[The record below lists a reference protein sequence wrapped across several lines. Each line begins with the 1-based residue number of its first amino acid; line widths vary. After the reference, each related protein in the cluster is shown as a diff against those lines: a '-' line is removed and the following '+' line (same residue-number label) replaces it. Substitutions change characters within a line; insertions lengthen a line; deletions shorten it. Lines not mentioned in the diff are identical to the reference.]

1 MPSLRS
7 CLPLLAMSAAVMTK
21 TATAATCTADEI
33 ATTDSLYIWAA
44 STVDCYIWSV
54 TTTTSADIFWTCSDL
69 NCAHVMRQV
78 GDELPD
84 CDYFDGVSVTG
95 NKKQEI
101 ATKLSTCGICTSTQ
115 EDETSALYKAA
126 AGDPRCS
133 AESSVIDDAVE
144 INWSCGTPC
153 QEVMEDL
160 AGKVPDCMM
169 TIGSNEKSD
178 LTESTGSCSSG
189 GLFGSESTPSPSTEG
204 SSTSDPE
211 STTSAPWWGTT
222 TGSGSSWLTGNGDDT
237 ITAPTFSTESCS
249 SDNLTAMVTAAY
261 DAVNSMDCSYYA
273 TISTS
278 EYYVSAPC
286 YSYCATVLTQLA
298 ADLPDCYY
306 DTQSKNLKQDL
317 TSETDECYAL
327 RERERRSLRRLETES
342 MMSYVTFDFVVP
354 STFDFGN
361 NSTSGS
367 NAAVRGAAM
376 ANAGALGLLAAVG
389 LAHALA
395 VL

>member
-1 MPSLRS
+1 M
-7 CLPLLAMSAAVMTK
+7 AVMTK
-21 TATAATCTADEI
+21 TAAAGTCTADEI
-33 ATTDSLYIWAA
+33 ATTDSLYLWAA

-54 TTTTSADIFWTCSDL
+54 TTTTSADIYWTCSDL

-101 ATKLSTCGICTSTQ
+101 ASKLSTCGICTSAE

-126 AGDPRCS
+126 AGDPRCA

-144 INWSCGTPC
+144 INWTCGTSC
-153 QEVMEDL
+153 QTVMEDL
-160 AGKVPDCMM
+160 ANKVPDCMM

-178 LTESTGSCSSG
+178 LTQSTGSCSSG
-189 GLFGSESTPSPSTEG
+189 GLFGSDFTPSPSTEG
-204 SSTSDPE
+204 SSTSAPE
-211 STTSAPWWGTT
+211 TTTSTPLWGTT
-222 TGSGSSWLTGNGDDT
+222 TGSGSSWLTGDAGDT

-261 DAVNSMDCSYYA
+261 DAVNSVDCLAYA

-278 EYYVSAPC
+278 QYSVFMAPC

-298 ADLPDCYY
+298 AYLPDCYY
-306 DTQSKNLKQDL
+306 DTQSKNLKEDL
-317 TSETDECYAL
+317 TAETDECYAL
-327 RERERRSLRRLETES
+327 RDRERRSLRSLETES
-342 MMSYVTFDFVVP
+342 MFSYVTFDFVVP

-361 NSTSGS
+361 SSSSSGS

-389 LAHALA
+389 VAHVLA